1 MKIVLACLMC
11 LVLGASESFAI
22 DGGPVYP
29 GGTNV
34 VGTYAGVINR
44 VVTDAPVDC
53 GANSI
58 GVFSVG
64 VPKTGISSGTFV
76 MFSQGRAFTGTIQGV
91 ADPGK
96 STLKGVLSA
105 TFNFTVTQTIINPVT
120 GVPTTTTT
128 DVTASANGSLK
139 TQIAS
144 GADLTFGVTAT
155 RLRGTATLSIDM
167 GQLNA
172 DLTPLIVCEV
182 TLRVRGFKQSNDAPT
197 TTGVTG

>member
-34 VGTYAGVINR
+34 VGTYAGVIDR
-44 VVTDAPVDC
+44 VVTDSPLDC

-76 MFSQGRAFTGTIQGV
+76 MFSQGRTFTGTIQGV

-96 STLKGVLSA
+96 STLKGVLNAS
-105 TFNFTVTQTIINPVT
+105 FNFTVTRTNINPVT
-120 GVPTTTTT
+120 GETTTTTT
-128 DVTASANGSLK
+128 DVTASANGNLK
-139 TQIAS
+139 TQITS
-144 GADLTFGVTAT
+144 GADLTLGVTAT

-172 DLTPLIVCEV
+172 DLTPLVVCEV

>member
-34 VGTYAGVINR
+34 VGTYAGVIDR
-44 VVTDAPVDC
+44 VVTDSPLDC

-76 MFSQGRAFTGTIQGV
+76 MFSQGRTFTGTIQGV

-96 STLKGVLSA
+96 STLKGVLNAS
-105 TFNFTVTQTIINPVT
+105 FNFTVTQTNINPVT
-120 GVPTTTTT
+120 GETTTTTT
-128 DVTASANGSLK
+128 DVTASANGNLK
-139 TQIAS
+139 TQISS

>member
-11 LVLGASESFAI
+11 LVLGASETFAI

-34 VGTYAGVINR
+34 VGTYAGVIDR
-44 VVTDAPVDC
+44 VVTDSPLDC

-105 TFNFTVTQTIINPVT
+105 TFNFTVTRTNINPVT
-120 GVPTTTTT
+120 GETTTTTT
-128 DVTASANGSLK
+128 DVTASANGNLK
-139 TQIAS
+139 TQITS

-172 DLTPLIVCEV
+172 DLTPLVVCEV

>member
-1 MKIVLACLMC
+1 MKIVLTCLMC
-11 LVLGASESFAI
+11 FVLGASESFAI

-34 VGTYAGVINR
+34 VGTYAGVIDR
-44 VVTDAPVDC
+44 VVTDSPLDC

-76 MFSQGRAFTGTIQGV
+76 MFSQGRTFTGTIQGV

-128 DVTASANGSLK
+128 DVTAGANGSLK

-144 GADLTFGVTAT
+144 GVDLTFGVTAT

-172 DLTPLIVCEV
+172 DLTPLVVC
-182 TLRVRGFKQSNDAPT
+182 
-197 TTGVTG
+197 

>member
-11 LVLGASESFAI
+11 FVLGASESFAI

-44 VVTDAPVDC
+44 VVTDTPLDC

-105 TFNFTVTQTIINPVT
+105 TFNFTLTQTNPVT
-120 GVPTTTTT
+120 GEPTTT

-139 TQIAS
+139 TQITS

-155 RLRGTATLSIDM
+155 RLRGTAVLSIDQ
-167 GQLNA
+167 GEVNPVTL
-172 DLTPLIVCEV
+172 LPVITCEV

>member
-34 VGTYAGVINR
+34 VGTYAGVIDR
-44 VVTDAPVDC
+44 VVTDSPLDC

-76 MFSQGRAFTGTIQGV
+76 MFSQGRTFTGTIQGV

-96 STLKGVLSA
+96 STLKGVLDAS
-105 TFNFTVTQTIINPVT
+105 FNFTVTRTNINPVT
-120 GVPTTTTT
+120 GETTTTTT
-128 DVTASANGSLK
+128 DVTASANGNLK
-139 TQIAS
+139 TQITS
-144 GADLTFGVTAT
+144 GADLTLGVTAT

>member
-34 VGTYAGVINR
+34 VGTYAGVIDR
-44 VVTDAPVDC
+44 VVTDSPLDC

-76 MFSQGRAFTGTIQGV
+76 MFSQGRTFTGTIQGV

-96 STLKGVLSA
+96 STLKGVLNAS
-105 TFNFTVTQTIINPVT
+105 FNFTVTQTNPVT
-120 GVPTTTTT
+120 GEPTTT

-155 RLRGTATLSIDM
+155 RLRGTAALNIDQGEVNPVTLLPVI
-167 GQLNA
+167 
-172 DLTPLIVCEV
+172 TCEV

-197 TTGVTG
+197 TTGITG